1 MDLKLKYSKTRG
13 IAIRYG
19 ICLDMFDSIFIKHH
33 KEDIYALKR
42 MIIDEAIISEPL
54 KHISNNILIDS
65 INDLERNERMVLN
78 LIMDDYSYNEVSQM
92 LNIENIESLYTN
104 TINKLKK
111 NEKIITQ
118 LGSDIVNSNE
128 RIMSVVD

>member
-33 KEDIYALKR
+33 KEDISALKR

-111 NEKIITQ
+111 NEKIINQ
-118 LGSDIVNSNE
+118 LDSDTVNSNE
-128 RIMSVVD
+128 HTMSVVD